1 MRSVEPASIWP
12 LLLSAPIQEIR
23 FIAVRKE
30 NAVMAEV
37 TAQMVKE
44 LRERTGAGM
53 MDCKNA
59 LNECQGNME
68 SAVDSLR
75 KKGLSAAA
83 KKAGRITAEG
93 AVASYIHAGGKIGVL
108 VEVNCETDFVART
121 DQFQELVRDIAMHI
135 AAADPRF
142 VRREEVTP
150 EAMERE
156 RAIFQDQALASG
168 KPANVVEKIV
178 TGKMEK
184 YYSEFVLLEQPFV
197 KNPDQTVAQ
206 LIAEKV
212 GKIGENIQVRRFAR
226 YKLGEGIEKRQDDF
240 AAEVAAQAG
249 Q

>member
-1 MRSVEPASIWP
+1 M
-12 LLLSAPIQEIR
+12 EI
-23 FIAVRKE
+23 
-30 NAVMAEV
+30 

-59 LNECQGNME
+59 LNETKGNIE
-68 SAVDSLR
+68 NAVDALR
-75 KKGLSAAA
+75 KKGLAAAA

-93 AVASYIHAGGKIGVL
+93 AVGSYIHGGGKLGVL
-108 VEVNCETDFVART
+108 VEVNCETDFVARN
-121 DQFQELVRDIAMHI
+121 DAFQELVRDIAMHI
-135 AAADPRF
+135 AAAEPRF

-150 EAMERE
+150 EVLERE

-197 KNPDQTVAQ
+197 KNPDQTIAQ
-206 LIAEKV
+206 LIAERV
-212 GKIGENIQVRRFAR
+212 AKIGENIQVRRFAR

-240 AAEVAAQAG
+240 AAEVAAQAAH
-249 Q
+249 

>member
-12 LLLSAPIQEIR
+12 LLLSAPIQENPLT
-23 FIAVRKE
+23 AVRKE

-59 LNECQGNME
+59 LNDCQGNME

-75 KKGLSAAA
+75 KKGLAAAA

-121 DQFQELVRDIAMHI
+121 DHFQELVRDIAMHI

-178 TGKMEK
+178 AGKMEK
-184 YYSEFVLLEQPFV
+184 HYSEFVLLEQPFV
-197 KNPDQTVAQ
+197 KNSDVTITQ

-212 GKIGENIQVRRFAR
+212 GKIGENIQVRRFVR
-226 YKLGEGIEKRQDDF
+226 FKLGEGIEKRQDDF
-240 AAEVAAQAG
+240 AAEVAAEADR
-249 Q
+249 